1 MENNKKIQNWVNEH
15 KELLR
20 KYVGKWIVYNE
31 EGLLA
36 AGDTIQEAEE
46 GAKTTGRKILYFVNP
61 LNYSG
66 IRFRAIHFR
75 SISFHEWQPLYPLKL
90 SFKDNHIE
98 TMMLIDSGADASLIS
113 YSTGL
118 RLGLTVAE
126 GETKQSAKGIGG
138 GVIHYV
144 WRDVQITIESNTIT
158 IPIAWILEG
167 SNQEDIIGRQ
177 IVFDAFDIEFR
188 QADEEIKFK
197 FRGVPVYS

>member
-66 IRFRAIHFR
+66 IRFRAIHFN
-75 SISFHEWQPLYPLKL
+75 EQ
-90 SFKDNHIE
+90 
-98 TMMLIDSGADASLIS
+98 
-113 YSTGL
+113 
-118 RLGLTVAE
+118 
-126 GETKQSAKGIGG
+126 
-138 GVIHYV
+138 
-144 WRDVQITIESNTIT
+144 
-158 IPIAWILEG
+158 
-167 SNQEDIIGRQ
+167 
-177 IVFDAFDIEFR
+177 
-188 QADEEIKFK
+188 
-197 FRGVPVYS
+197 